1 MDSGEKERTLY
12 LRSRRELKGQVLE
25 MIYMQKM
32 NAWIPVGDKTEQLL
46 KDGKER
52 GIRTGASADVVKVVG
67 RQREVKRVTT

>member
-1 MDSGEKERTLY
+1 
-12 LRSRRELKGQVLE
+12 

-67 RQREVKRVTT
+67 RLREVKRVTT